1 MNIRTSK
8 SFMWAILLSSLTL
21 AASPPSEAGV
31 EGDWANP
38 SRTVVVRIVGCGAAL
53 CGHVVEASEAARQ
66 DALRGG
72 TASLI
77 GTQVL
82 FSFVPAGPDRW
93 KGLPFV
99 PDKAI
104 RARARIIFQGTDK
117 LSVVACEPIG
127 VLCRKQVWRRVP
139 T

>member
-1 MNIRTSK
+1 M
-8 SFMWAILLSSLTL
+8 
-21 AASPPSEAGV
+21 
-31 EGDWANP
+31 
-38 SRTVVVRIVGCGAAL
+38 RIVACGAAL
-53 CGHVVEASEAARQ
+53 CGHVVQASEVARQ

-82 FSFVPAGPDRW
+82 SNFVPAGPDRW
-93 KGLPFV
+93 KGWLFV

-104 RARARIIFQGTDK
+104 RTRARTIFQGTDK